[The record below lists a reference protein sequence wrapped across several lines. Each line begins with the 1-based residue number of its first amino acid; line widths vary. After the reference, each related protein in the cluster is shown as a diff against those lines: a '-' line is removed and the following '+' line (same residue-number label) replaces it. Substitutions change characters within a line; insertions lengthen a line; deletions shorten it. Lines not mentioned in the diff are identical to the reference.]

1 MISAVLVGEATS
13 EPKFSHEAGG
23 IKYFCFPLKVKR
35 LSGFKDHIQIMVK
48 EDMVGSIEVGK
59 RISVSGYIRAYLYQG
74 NSIFN
79 VVALDIG
86 EAPDG
91 SEYLNEVRLSGI
103 VYRKSTL
110 GETLDGKRICS
121 FILKAYR
128 STGKAD
134 YIPAVA
140 WGYNAKRLSSLPE
153 GTEIEIEGRA
163 QTRDAINR
171 DTGKIFKTTEVTVTK
186 MKDGYKDEKSEIDET
201 GNGQLCG
208 DETSRD

>member
-1 MISAVLVGEATS
+1 MISISLIGDVAD
-13 EPKFSHEAGG
+13 EPKFSHETDGK
-23 IKYFCFPLKVKR
+23 KYFCFPLKVRR
-35 LSGFKDHIQIMVK
+35 LSGFKDHIQAMVR
-48 EDMVGSIEVGK
+48 DDLVGSIEIGEK
-59 RISVSGYIRAYLYQG
+59 ISVSGYIRAYLYHG
-74 NSIFN
+74 VSIFN
-79 VVALDIG
+79 AVALNLEVVSD
-86 EAPDG
+86 DT
-91 SEYLNEVRLSGI
+91 EYLNEVRLSGI
-103 VYRKSTL
+103 IYRKSTL

-186 MKDGYKDEKSEIDET
+186 MKDGYKDEKSEINET
-201 GNGQLCG
+201 GDGQLCG
-208 DETSRD
+208 NEAPRD